1 MSRLFNIF
9 SFLSL
14 LALPLPLGT
23 KAQSSSYNPVKR
35 WRYLGCYNETIYHP
49 GFGERVL
56 YDGIWESLS
65 IMTVRMCITFCDS
78 NDYVYAGVEYGQYV
92 SQPFLS
98 SVNHLLKPE
107 NRECYCSY
115 HMSNLSAQLNQ
126 SDCDLPC
133 AGSSSETCGG
143 HLKLG
148 VFRRCAANAAAGL
161 KPPGL
166 VDGTRGS
173 VGSLLPLG
181 VAVVALLYL
190 TW

>member
-1 MSRLFNIF
+1 MSRLFDIL

-14 LALPLPLGT
+14 LALALPLGT
-23 KAQSSSYNPVKR
+23 QAQSSSYNPVIR
-35 WRYLGCYNETIYHP
+35 WRYLGCYNKTIYYP
-49 GFGERVL
+49 GFGERAL
-56 YDGIWESLS
+56 YDGVRESLS

-78 NDYVYAGVEYGQYV
+78 DDYVYAGVEYGQ
-92 SQPFLS
+92 
-98 SVNHLLKPE
+98 
-107 NRECYCSY
+107 ECYCSY
-115 HMSNLSAQLNQ
+115 HMSNVSAQLNQ

-133 AGSSSETCGG
+133 AGNSSETCGG

-148 VFRRCAANAAAGL
+148 VFRRNVANAAAGL
-161 KPPGL
+161 KLPSL

-173 VGSLLPLG
+173 VGSLLALG